1 MDNLGSN
8 KVSDMYNN
16 CINKSTF
23 EFRRY
28 GNGEHTQRWIDNPLF
43 NGDIS
48 KETGDLNNMYFNLI
62 SDKSDNIYI
71 SIIEDMQALGYNP
84 NNIEEI
90 EEIDKNINNRTINNL
105 RKS

>member
-1 MDNLGSN
+1 
-8 KVSDMYNN
+8 
-16 CINKSTF
+16 
-23 EFRRY
+23 
-28 GNGEHTQRWIDNPLF
+28 
-43 NGDIS
+43 
-48 KETGDLNNMYFNLI
+48 MYFNLI